1 VCVGSFLGEIGD
13 FKNLF
18 WGLGLLG
25 FFLFLVGLFFRVV
38 DVVII

>member
-25 FFLFLVGLFFRVV
+25 FFSLLLDCFLGGV